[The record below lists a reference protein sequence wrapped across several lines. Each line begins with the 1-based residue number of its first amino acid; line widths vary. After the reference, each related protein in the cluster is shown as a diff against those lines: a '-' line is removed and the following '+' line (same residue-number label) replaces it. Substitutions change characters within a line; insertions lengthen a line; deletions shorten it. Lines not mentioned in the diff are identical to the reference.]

1 MTDQQIAADVNRG
14 AEIVKKIAK
23 FQKELK
29 AVEARLTTAAQ
40 GGIHI
45 PLQDEN
51 REGKQCLL
59 RSPELVL
66 PVRFTADS
74 IIGSFPVNSPAHTTI
89 LKVVGEEKLP
99 LFFKPVAGFAR
110 VPKDGEAFRKVGRK
124 NLDPDAF
131 AALIKAATAVDKD
144 GIPKSTI
151 QIAWDDAKPPE
162 VVADA

>member
-1 MTDQQIAADVNRG
+1 MTDHQIAADVNRG
-14 AEIVKKIAK
+14 AQIVKEIAK
-23 FQKELK
+23 LEKELK
-29 AVEARLTTAAQ
+29 AVEGRLKTAAQ
-40 GGIHI
+40 GGIHV

-74 IIGSFPVNSPAHTTI
+74 IISSFPIDSPAHVAI
-89 LKVVGEEKLP
+89 LDILGPERLP

-110 VPKDGEAFRKVGRK
+110 VPKDGEAFRKVARK
-124 NLDPDAF
+124 NLLPDPF

>member
-1 MTDQQIAADVNRG
+1 MTATQIAADIKRG
-14 AEIVKKIAK
+14 KEIKTEQAK
-23 FQKELK
+23 LKKELD
-29 AVEARLTTAAQ
+29 AIEARLTAAAEA
-40 GGIHI
+40 GDHV

-74 IIGSFPVNSPAHTTI
+74 IIGSFPLNSPAHAAI
-89 LKVVGEEKLP
+89 LKAVGGEKLP

-162 VVADA
+162 VVAEA